1 MLSSS
6 CSCAWLV
13 SKTPVLEAVRAA
25 DALTL
30 HDNTQLPNNSK
41 ARSTA
46 NMSSK
51 RLHLKRKLLYI
62 LKFRAWS
69 RKTKL
74 QRVRSSE
81 NTNFANCKAPRLC
94 QLNQQLWHNGFF
106 ESGKRMLRSC
116 RAAVKGNLQPK
127 VICRAGRSPTGV
139 QLTWICLRPPL
150 SLSFKL
156 EHRWDK

>member
-13 SKTPVLEAVRAA
+13 SRTPILEAVRAA

-51 RLHLKRKLLYI
+51 RLHLEGKLLYI

-69 RKTKL
+69 RKTKP
-74 QRVRSSE
+74 QRARSSK
-81 NTNFANCKAPRLC
+81 NTNFENCKAPRLC
-94 QLNQQLWHNGFF
+94 QLNQQLWHNGF
-106 ESGKRMLRSC
+106 ERGRRMLRSY
-116 RAAVKGNLQPK
+116 RAAVKGNLQPNI
-127 VICRAGRSPTGV
+127 ICRAGRSPTGV
-139 QLTWICLRPPL
+139 QLTWTCLRPPL
-150 SLSFKL
+150 SLSFNL